1 MRLPR
6 YSFFLSALMVSGSLA
21 VGTWVIAPAESSAA
35 GVSTVAIEN
44 AASATPPQDL
54 VSPTPTEVPSLP
66 PAPTPSPSATAGQI
80 EVVAAPKPTPTPTP
94 PPRPTPVAPPPAPVT
109 AGQGRVLY
117 LTFDDG
123 PDPKW
128 TPSVL
133 DVLAANGAHA
143 TFFMIGQS
151 AAAHPDL
158 VARVRAEGHA
168 VGNHTWS
175 HPSLTAM
182 SVDSGRDQ
190 VSRTSNTLG
199 GPSCARPPYGSTNAA
214 VTSMFASLGQR
225 MVMWDIDTR
234 DWSRPGTQAIVNAVN
249 SGAKEG
255 AIILMHDGGN
265 DRSQTLEAVRQLV
278 PALQAAGWRLE
289 ALPGC

>member
-1 MRLPR
+1 MRCAVAPLLVLPQR
-6 YSFFLSALMVSGSLA
+6 PHGLWISGCGH
-21 VGTWVIAPAESSAA
+21 VGHRPRREQRSRRVDRGHRECRERDAPAGSREPHADRGPVAA
-35 GVSTVAIEN
+35 ARPDPVPLGHGRPDRGGRRTQADTDTHTT
-44 AASATPPQDL
+44 ATPD
-54 VSPTPTEVPSLP
+54 T
-66 PAPTPSPSATAGQI
+66 G
-80 EVVAAPKPTPTPTP
+80 
-94 PPRPTPVAPPPAPVT
+94 RP
-109 AGQGRVLY
+109 
-117 LTFDDG
+117 
-123 PDPKW
+123 
-128 TPSVL
+128 PSVL

-199 GPSCARPPYGSTNAA
+199 GTSCARPPYGSTNAA